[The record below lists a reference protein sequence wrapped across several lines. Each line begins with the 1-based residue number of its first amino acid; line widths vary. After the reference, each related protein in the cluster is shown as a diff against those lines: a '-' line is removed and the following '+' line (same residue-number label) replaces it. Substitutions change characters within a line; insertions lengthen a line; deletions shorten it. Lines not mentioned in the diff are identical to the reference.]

1 MDVLGQSSLL
11 VAITSFAIGSAV
23 LARNVRNK
31 LFLMFAILT
40 TVISGWALFFFLAKL
55 YDSEFFYKIHL
66 LMNIWMAPAGLAF
79 IRSMVKMEDRL
90 SRWILG
96 AAIAG
101 ASLLSIALGFHY
113 ERIPVVLQIV
123 YFFPGMVVLQIL
135 QLMWLDLRHQRQ
147 GHSPPRR
154 NLIYF
159 GGLFVLALS
168 SLDHAPWMGP
178 VMPSVGNLALT
189 VYVFFL
195 SQAVSRQRLLNFGAL
210 FSRFL
215 VLLTIAFT
223 LTIVYSIIFAYIEHN
238 TAIFFLNSFIVSF
251 LLLMLLEP
259 IRTMVGYLT
268 RRLLTQK
275 YRRLEE
281 TLRQSQRHLVGI
293 TDPATFFQSVLNT
306 VELTLQPEWC
316 ALYVLRPDGTRYRR
330 VRMVGTVRERD
341 EERASLREILVTHPM
356 LDHCRRTHQKGDLPV
371 LLDQFL
377 QNEIDRSASRKQRDY
392 LSGLIQGLRAL
403 HANLLIPL
411 FDQETILGFVV
422 LAVSSP
428 PEPWGNNWGL
438 LPQIY
443 PYFEQAAETMRSL
456 EIFVRQREKER
467 LAALGEM
474 AAGLAHEIRNPLG
487 AIKGAAQFLEPNP
500 GAETRP
506 ESRFLKII
514 IEETDRLNRV
524 VTQFLDYS
532 KPAALD
538 LRPVE
543 LKPLV
548 EKTVD
553 KMRPAIPAD
562 ITLQLESELGDGNV
576 TQINTQIMAQ
586 PEQIQQVLINLIQ
599 NSVRAIENRGSSPR
613 EKMIRVRVEGGG
625 AGEFSEAVVSV
636 EDTGHGIKK
645 ENLDKLFIPFFTTTP
660 SGTGLGLSISQKII
674 EAHRG
679 RIEVASEEGRF
690 TRFSVILPVVTKAHE
705 AKSGELG
712 RAR

>member
-66 LMNIWMAPAGLAF
+66 LMNLWLAPAGLAF
-79 IRSMVKMEDRL
+79 IRSMVRMEDRL
-90 SRWILG
+90 SRFMLG

-113 ERIPVVLQIV
+113 ERIPVVLQII
-123 YFFPGMVVLQIL
+123 YFFPGVVVLQIL
-135 QLMWLDLRHQRQ
+135 QLMWLDYWRERQ
-147 GHSPPRR
+147 GQSPPRR

-189 VYVFFL
+189 AYLFFL
-195 SQAVSRQRLLNFGAL
+195 SQAVSRQRLLNLGAL

-215 VLLTIAFT
+215 VLLTVAFT
-223 LTIVYSIIFAYIEHN
+223 LTLVYSLIFAYIEHN
-238 TAIFFLNSFIVSF
+238 PALFFLNSFIVSF

-259 IRTMVGYLT
+259 IRSMVGYLT

-275 YRRLEE
+275 YRRLEQ
-281 TLRQSQRHLVGI
+281 TLRQAQSHLIGV

-306 VELTLQPEWC
+306 AELTLQPEWC

-330 VRMVGTVRERD
+330 VRMAGSALAREEDRP
-341 EERASLREILVTHPM
+341 SLREVLVTHPM
-356 LDHCRRTHQKGDLPV
+356 LDHCRKTHQKGDLPV

-377 QNEIDRSASRKQRDY
+377 QNEIDRSASRKQREY
-392 LSGLIQGLRAL
+392 LTGLIQGLRAL
-403 HANLLIPL
+403 RANLLIPL

-422 LAVSSP
+422 LGVSSP

-487 AIKGAAQFLEPNP
+487 AIKGAAQFLEPAS
-500 GAETRP
+500 GDSRP
-506 ESRFLKII
+506 ESRFLRII

-532 KPAALD
+532 KPAAAD

-543 LKPLV
+543 LGPLV
-548 EKTVD
+548 EKTVE

-562 ITLQLESELGDGNV
+562 ITLKFECESREL
-576 TQINTQIMAQ
+576 TTSQIMAQ

-599 NSVRAIENRGSSPR
+599 NSVRAIENHGAASFER
-613 EKMIRVRVEGGG
+613 MIRVKVEGIG
-625 AGEFSEAVVSV
+625 ASELSEATISV

-645 ENLDKLFIPFFTTTP
+645 ENFDKLFIPFFTTTP

-690 TRFSVILPVVTKAHE
+690 TRFSVILPVIERKRE
-705 AKSGELG
+705 S
-712 RAR
+712 

>member
-1 MDVLGQSSLL
+1 MICPREMDVLGQSSLL

-23 LARNVRNK
+23 LARNVKNK

-66 LMNIWMAPAGLAF
+66 LMNLWLAPAGLAF

-90 SRWILG
+90 SRLILS
-96 AAIAG
+96 AAIVG

-113 ERIPVVLQIV
+113 ERLPAILQVI

-135 QLMWLDLRHQRQ
+135 QLMWIDFRHQRQ

-178 VMPSVGNLALT
+178 VLPPIGNLALT
-189 VYVFFL
+189 AYLFFL
-195 SQAVSRQRLLNFGAL
+195 SQAVSRQRLMNFGAL

-223 LTIVYSIIFAYIEHN
+223 LTLVYSLIFAYIEHN
-238 TAIFFLNSFIVSF
+238 TALFFLNSFIVSF

-268 RRLLTQK
+268 QRLLTQK
-275 YRRLEE
+275 YRRLEQ
-281 TLRQSQRHLVGI
+281 TLRQAQRDLIGI
-293 TDPATFFQSVLNT
+293 TDPAAFFQLVLNT

-316 ALYVLRPDGTRYRR
+316 ALYVLRPDGTRFRR
-330 VRMVGTVRERD
+330 VRMVGSARER
-341 EERASLREILVTHPM
+341 EEDRPSLREVLVTHPM
-356 LDHCRRTHQKGDLPV
+356 LDHCRKTHQRGDLPV

-377 QNEIDRSASRKQRDY
+377 QNEIDRSASRKQREY
-392 LSGLIQGLRAL
+392 LTGLIQGLRAL
-403 HANLLIPL
+403 RANLLIPL
-411 FDQETILGFVV
+411 FDHEAILGFVV
-422 LAVSSP
+422 LGMSSP

-487 AIKGAAQFLEPNP
+487 AIKGAAQFLEPAS
-500 GAETRP
+500 GDSRP
-506 ESRFLKII
+506 ESKFLQII

-532 KPAALD
+532 KPAAAD
-538 LRPVE
+538 LRPVD
-543 LKPLV
+543 LGPLV
-548 EKTVD
+548 EKTVE

-562 ITLQLESELGDGNV
+562 IKLQLECDSDKS
-576 TQINTQIMAQ
+576 QSTQIMAQ

-599 NSVRAIENRGSSPR
+599 NSVRAIENRGASTR
-613 EKMIRVRVEGGG
+613 ERLIRVRVELSGSGGL
-625 AGEFSEAVVSV
+625 FEATVSV

-660 SGTGLGLSISQKII
+660 SGTGLGLSISQKIV

-679 RIEVASEEGRF
+679 RIEVVSEEGRF
-690 TRFSVILPVVTKAHE
+690 TRFSVVLPVVERKA
-705 AKSGELG
+705 GELI
-712 RAR
+712 RV